1 MTVADRDRRHRL
13 LRQLVARH
21 AVGSQAQ
28 LVALLAG
35 EGVEATQATVSRD
48 LDELGVGKVRT
59 ADGRSVYALAEP
71 LDLTSR
77 LRQFVLR
84 VDASGNLAVVR
95 TPPGA
100 APAVAIVI
108 DDARMPGVLAT
119 VQGDDTILV
128 IAEEGTTGAEVA
140 ERLRA
145 FRAGAD
151 PSDLAAS
158 DPRTASPTRTRPPDH
173 GAPA

>member
-1 MTVADRDRRHRL
+1 MTERDRRHRL

-21 AVGSQAQ
+21 AVASQTQ
-28 LVALLAG
+28 LVELLAAD
-35 EGVEATQATVSRD
+35 GVEATQATVSRD
-48 LDELGVGKVRT
+48 LDELGVAKVRT

-108 DDARMPGVLAT
+108 DDAAMPGVLAT

-128 IAEEGTTGAEVA
+128 VAEEGTTGAEVA
-140 ERLRA
+140 DRLRA
-145 FRAGAD
+145 FRDGA
-151 PSDLAAS
+151 DLAAS
-158 DPRTASPTRTRPPDH
+158 GQTEAATTDPAPTHPTDH
-173 GAPA
+173 GAPT